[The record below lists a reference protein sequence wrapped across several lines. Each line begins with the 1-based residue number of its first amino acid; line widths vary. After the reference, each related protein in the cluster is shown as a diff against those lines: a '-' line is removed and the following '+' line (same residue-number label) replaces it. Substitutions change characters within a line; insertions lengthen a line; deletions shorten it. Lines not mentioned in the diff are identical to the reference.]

1 MFLLGLRAFR
11 MAEPPAGATVA
22 QVRRF
27 GRLLMM
33 ASTAMLIFLVAIV
46 HPRRPQAGAEPMKR
60 ALSFRRIGKTA
71 GIIILGLIILDVVA
85 TTATLALGARMIQR

>member
-1 MFLLGLRAFR
+1 VSVSPLIFAILFALVCVGAFLIGLRFFR
-11 MAEPPAGATVA
+11 MPARPGGATVE

-46 HPRRPQAGAEPMKR
+46 VHGDLK
-60 ALSFRRIGKTA
+60 
-71 GIIILGLIILDVVA
+71 LGLS
-85 TTATLALGARMIQR
+85 R

>member
-1 MFLLGLRAFR
+1 MTSLVIATLFAFICVGMFLLGLRAFR
-11 MAEPPAGATVA
+11 MAEPPGGATVA

-46 HPRRPQAGAEPMKR
+46 IHGDLK
-60 ALSFRRIGKTA
+60 
-71 GIIILGLIILDVVA
+71 LGLS
-85 TTATLALGARMIQR
+85 R

>member
-1 MFLLGLRAFR
+1 MSPLVFAILFALVCAGTFLMGLRAFR
-11 MAEPPAGATVA
+11 MAEPPGGATTE

-46 HPRRPQAGAEPMKR
+46 VHGD
-60 ALSFRRIGKTA
+60 FR
-71 GIIILGLIILDVVA
+71 LGLS
-85 TTATLALGARMIQR
+85 R